1 MIWYHFVFHNW
12 RSITL
17 FFRFISL
24 SVKSTT
30 RVFPRSWIVPIQRSS
45 VGDRGHPL
53 VSRSLTFRCRCLQKT
68 VHTTLIEQGK
78 SLRWSHICG
87 SNSSTI
93 FLIGNINAVE
103 LVIWSEKIPLQTIL
117 FIVWLLTTYM
127 TEITFFLPNITS
139 LKLVQAWRHSICRS
153 ERPITCKSYSALSF
167 LSALKSIGIAIY
179 IESN

>member
-1 MIWYHFVFHNW
+1 MIWYHFVFDNW

-78 SLRWSHICG
+78 SLRWAHICG
-87 SNSSTI
+87 SNSSNI

-117 FIVWLLTTYM
+117 LIVWLYTTYM
-127 TEITFFLPNITS
+127 TEIPFFFYPIS
-139 LKLVQAWRHSICRS
+139 LVWNWFRHDVIAFVVLNVQQPGKVIVLYLFWAPWS
-153 ERPITCKSYSALSF
+153 P
-167 LSALKSIGIAIY
+167 
-179 IESN
+179 